1 MQNKADF
8 EILQNMGFNLN
19 FIKKVYAFLHPES
32 IQVAIEYM
40 TTENGK
46 YGHNFIENEENKS
59 KCYICGFPL
68 LNHINAD
75 MNNEEINENNITKGN
90 DIKLNSSKNKNNI
103 CEICGENNSQ
113 MIKNEQCNDSFC
125 YNCWINYLNQ
135 KINTNII
142 DKIPCMNYTCGK
154 ILSKKFIESLLKNS
168 PSLLSKYEKFLER
181 IQILND
187 PHKKFCPYPNCD
199 SYAEERKETKFVKCK
214 KNNHKFCY
222 KCLKDHDE
230 KISCDEELYKDFK
243 IWKKNKIVK
252 QCPNCKI
259 WVQKIDGCNHVTC
272 TMCRYSF
279 CFVCLKNWIGHPDIS
294 CDERINEEMLNF
306 FKPFNL
312 RTEPEIENQN
322 NNLIMITNISKLTS
336 LDQLKKYMEMY
347 GKIKFIDIIKENEIF
362 AFCEYLSD
370 KFAKRAIREKNLIID
385 GNKLVMKLINK
396 EFKDNYYKEKEEK
409 ERKRLQAE
417 YEKNIY
423 NELCIKGLPI
433 NLKESIAHDF
443 FETFGEMRNFKFFYD
458 KGIAF
463 CLYKSVDVAKNLVKK
478 GTINYKGNILTVKYS
493 RDKEFKDKGKDSF
506 KQKDINKQNNYNINI
521 SDNVNKNENKNLNKK
536 YTLFVGNLNYQ
547 TTEDGL
553 KNFFNGYGV
562 ISARIITNQFGKSK
576 GYGFVD
582 FNSLDN
588 LNKALLKNGK
598 QLDSRNIRLNI
609 ESA

>member
-1 MQNKADF
+1 MQKREDF
-8 EILQNMGFNLN
+8 EILQNMGFKLN

-32 IQVAIEYM
+32 IHEAIQYM

-46 YGHNFIENEENKS
+46 YGHNFLENEENKS

-68 LNHINAD
+68 LNHISTDINGQ
-75 MNNEEINENNITKGN
+75 EINEKINITKGN
-90 DIKLNSSKNKNNI
+90 DIKSNSSKNKSNI

-125 YNCWINYLNQ
+125 YNCWINYLKE

-142 DKIPCMNYTCGK
+142 DKISCMNYTCGK
-154 ILSKKFIESLLKNS
+154 ILSNKFIESLLKNN
-168 PSLLSKYEKFLER
+168 PSLLLKYQKFLER

-199 SYAEERKETKFVKCK
+199 SYAEEKKDTKFVKCK
-214 KNNHKFCY
+214 INGHKFCY

-230 KISCDEELYKDFK
+230 KISCDEEIYKDFK

-252 QCPNCKI
+252 QCPRCKI
-259 WVQKIDGCNHVTC
+259 WIQKIEGCNHVIC
-272 TMCRYSF
+272 SMCHYGF

-294 CDERINEEMLNF
+294 CQERITEEMLNF
-306 FKPFNL
+306 FKPFNF

-322 NNLIMITNISKLTS
+322 NNLIMITDVSDETS
-336 LDQLKKYMEMY
+336 LTQLKKYLEIY
-347 GKIKFIDIIKENEIF
+347 GKIKFIDIIKENKENKIF

-370 KFAKRAIREKNLIID
+370 KFAKRALREKNLIID
-385 GNKLVMKLINK
+385 GNKLEMKLINK
-396 EFKDNYYKEKEEK
+396 EFKDNYYIEK
-409 ERKRLQAE
+409 ERKERKELQDE
-417 YEKNIY
+417 YDKYIY
-423 NELCIKGLPI
+423 SELCIKGLPD
-433 NLKESIAHDF
+433 NLKENVAHDF
-443 FETFGEMRNFKFFYD
+443 FEKFGKIRTFKFLGE

-463 CLYKSVDVAKNLVKK
+463 CGYESVNVAKDLVKK
-478 GTINYKGNILTVKYS
+478 GTINYKGVILTVKYS
-493 RDKEFKDKGKDSF
+493 KTKEFKDNKDKDSF
-506 KQKDINKQNNYNINI
+506 KQNKYNIN
-521 SDNVNKNENKNLNKK
+521 SNNNLKKNENKNLSKK

-547 TTEDGL
+547 TTEEGL

-562 ISARIITNQFGKSK
+562 VSVRIITNQFGKSK

-582 FNSLDN
+582 FDSLEN
-588 LNKALLKNGK
+588 LNKALSKNGK

-609 ESA
+609 ESS